1 MSENPKIPP
10 SSFSLHSQTLHSQ
23 NEDWHE
29 LARKAAE
36 EQDTTRL
43 LSLVEH
49 LCDAIDHRD
58 GKWGNPY
65 LLYARSAAVG
75 DMLES
80 AMSATGAD
88 LGNVQLFDSS
98 DGSLKIA
105 AERGFKSDFLSYF
118 ERVDAGHG
126 TACGTALKSGAR
138 VVVPDVAADA
148 LYDAGSRDA
157 MLRAQALS
165 VQSTPIVSSS
175 GTLIGV
181 VSTHYRRTNGFH
193 AATMGVVVDQIAA
206 QFLRNL
212 P

>member
-1 MSENPKIPP
+1 MSENRKVPPPLLQP
-10 SSFSLHSQTLHSQ
+10 SSSLHPQT
-23 NEDWHE
+23 EDWHE
-29 LARKAAE
+29 LARKASE
-36 EQDTTRL
+36 ERDTQRL

-58 GKWGNPY
+58 GKWGNPF
-65 LLYARSAAVG
+65 LLYARSSALAE
-75 DMLES
+75 MMES

-88 LGNVQLFDSS
+88 LGNVQLLDTS

-118 ERVDAGHG
+118 ARVDAGHG

-138 VVVPDVAADA
+138 IVVPDVALDP
-148 LYDAGSRDA
+148 LYDAGSREA
-157 MLRAQALS
+157 MLRARALS

-175 GTLIGV
+175 RTLLGV

-193 AATMGVVVDQIAA
+193 AATMGAVVDQIAA
-206 QFLRNL
+206 RFLRNL